1 MLERGATKRLAACY
15 KRLERANNRLELLS
29 EPCRTA
35 IIVDTSIGIIVN
47 GGFNYFFEMDFPD
60 NPEYGL
66 FTDAFRHVG
75 LTEIADRFAELVAAF
90 PFDAPHAALALRE
103 QFMGNRPAEFDD
115 AMTQLE
121 NLIYSSWGDSATV
134 LERYLEGSDPPI
146 GR

>member
-66 FTDAFRHVG
+66 LLMGRQRYGARALPRGFRPTNRAV
-75 LTEIADRFAELVAAF
+75 TIRRSRRSAA
-90 PFDAPHAALALRE
+90 A
-103 QFMGNRPAEFDD
+103 
-115 AMTQLE
+115 
-121 NLIYSSWGDSATV
+121 
-134 LERYLEGSDPPI
+134 
-146 GR
+146 